1 MGETRNFEG
10 RFRRLA
16 AAAASFLIHPSHQE
30 DGIVQRHPV
39 HTTSAAKIQE
49 GTTVLG
55 LASLSDSLPLPR
67 TSASFRA
74 DRTYLART
82 NHLLCPQPGNF
93 SYDSPMKCFLEAIR
107 EQRLPTDLLDV
118 LDEAGVRYYE
128 GRREVPLLHTLHA
141 ADDQLLGCLIVEVH
155 DHRSTPPPVPQRQ
168 GLTLSFQLN
177 NIREAPPPSKAEIY
191 RIVLGPNPAT
201 LWTDLGI
208 VEKRW
213 AAEKEEDGDEEPG
226 WTEDT
231 AVELEA
237 IILVSYFSLVVPND
251 SG

>member
-1 MGETRNFEG
+1 MKVGE
-10 RFRRLA
+10 RFL
-16 AAAASFLIHPSHQE
+16 HH
-30 DGIVQRHPV
+30 
-39 HTTSAAKIQE
+39 
-49 GTTVLG
+49 
-55 LASLSDSLPLPR
+55 
-67 TSASFRA
+67 
-74 DRTYLART
+74 
-82 NHLLCPQPGNF
+82 
-93 SYDSPMKCFLEAIR
+93 
-107 EQRLPTDLLDV
+107 
-118 LDEAGVRYYE
+118 
-128 GRREVPLLHTLHA
+128 HTLPMLMF
-141 ADDQLLGCLIVEVH
+141 DYTGCLIVEVH

-177 NIREAPPPSKAEIY
+177 NIREAPPPDKAEIY

-237 IILVSYFSLVVPND
+237 IILVSYISSLILICLSSILFHTKGAYNAATLSRPIYTDIEGREFNAESD
-251 SG
+251 NASTTEAETILWLQRRR